1 MDEQKIYLY
10 KVNMN
15 KVIAFKN
22 QLDKTN
28 SGESKRVGLIL
39 RMLAGE
45 MIDEHDSTST
55 KATVILLS
63 NDKEI
68 LRREEMVQQLEDI
81 DDQA

>member
-1 MDEQKIYLY
+1 
-10 KVNMN
+10 
-15 KVIAFKN
+15 
-22 QLDKTN
+22 
-28 SGESKRVGLIL
+28 
-39 RMLAGE
+39 MLTGE
-45 MIDEHDSTST
+45 MIDEHESTST